1 MGGYPVR
8 CYIGFSA
15 KRAYP
20 FSEEL
25 ESYGARMESA
35 FRAGHDRF
43 LTGMAT
49 LHDVIDAALAGDREA
64 TGDRLDEGLALLAES
79 SQRLGTI
86 GESLAQSRRL
96 LEAKAKECPEEP
108 LVARER
114 FFATLDFDRLHD
126 ELAAAGGM
134 LPQQA
139 LWREVASAVARGG
152 ACEGLR
158 LEEKTLR
165 RLQGALRAYM
175 ARVEGLRSEPLVE
188 LAQRLH
194 GMGVEVAGV
203 MAQWLTFLGYATYL
217 SVICERAML
226 LHEAAEVGAERAT
239 A

>member
-1 MGGYPVR
+1 MGSHPIK

-15 KRAYP
+15 KHVYP
-20 FSEEL
+20 FSQEL
-25 ESYGARMESA
+25 ESYGSRMEAA

-43 LTGMAT
+43 LAGMAR
-49 LHDVIDAALAGDREA
+49 LHDAVDAAQAGDRATTEA
-64 TGDRLDEGLALLAES
+64 RLDESLALLDACS
-79 SQRLGTI
+79 GHLGTI

-108 LVARER
+108 LVAREH
-114 FFATLDFDRLHD
+114 FFATLDFERLHD
-126 ELAAAGGM
+126 ELAAVGGM

-139 LWREVASAVARGG
+139 LWREMASAVARGG

-226 LHEAAEVGAERAT
+226 LHEAAEAGAERAT